1 MKNKSLRRT
10 LLITYISLL
19 FITLIPSVYSVV
31 VSQIHTKQYTQ
42 IISNVSTA
50 NRISSIAKNDIPAE
64 LWNIICGKKEIE
76 DGSQN
81 EMLDEISSGLSQML
95 LTNKNAENYG
105 KLQVAYR
112 ARTTLR
118 RNVYMLISQMEQG
131 SSVTQNEA
139 TLDEIR
145 TITSLFSDI
154 MQDFIVTE
162 IESAYTTN
170 QSLRNTSIILTV
182 IQIIITF
189 LAIIISI
196 NSFITVS
203 AAIQKPI
210 SDMENLS
217 TKVAHGDLTARIDI
231 PHVNELDTL
240 AGNLN
245 VMASQIDVL
254 IKKNMEEQKNFQK
267 AEMKALQ
274 AQITPHFLY
283 NTFDTIVWLAE
294 EEHTEEVVR
303 ITKAFSD
310 FLRISLSRGHEWIT
324 ISQELDHIKNY
335 LTIQKIRYA
344 DILNYTIEADEEL
357 MDIKMIKLVLQPL
370 VENAI
375 YHGIKNKLGRGELK
389 VKVHFTD
396 DSHKLISFS
405 VEDNGAGFTE
415 ERLGQVRNELRT
427 GSQDSEKLSSVYGLY
442 NVNKKLKLYYG
453 DQTEGLIIESEAG
466 KGSKISFEIPAP
478 PVVEP
483 AVPEPGRRVE
493 NTISGD

>member
-1 MKNKSLRRT
+1 MILKNKSLRRT

-19 FITLIPSVYSVV
+19 FITLIPSIYSIV
-31 VSQIHTKQYTQ
+31 VSQIHTKRYSQ

-50 NRISSIAKNDIPAE
+50 NRISLIAKDDIPAE
-64 LWNIICGKKEIE
+64 LWNIICGKKEIA

-81 EMLDEISSGLSQML
+81 KLLDNISSGLSLML
-95 LTNKNAENYG
+95 LTINNEESRG
-105 KLQVAYR
+105 KLEVANR
-112 ARTTLR
+112 AYITLR
-118 RNVYMLISQMEQG
+118 RNVDMLISQIKGG
-131 SSVTQNEA
+131 SLVTQNEA

-162 IESAYTTN
+162 IEAANQTN
-170 QSLRNTSIILTV
+170 QSLRNTSIILTT
-182 IQIIITF
+182 IQIIITI

-210 SDMENLS
+210 SDMEKLS
-217 TKVAHGDLTARIDI
+217 TKVSNGDLTARIDI
-231 PHVNELDTL
+231 PHVNELNTL
-240 AGNLN
+240 AENLN
-245 VMASQIDVL
+245 TMAGQIDLL
-254 IKKNMEEQKNFQK
+254 IQKNMEEQKNFQK

-324 ISQELDHIKNY
+324 ISQELEHIKNY

-344 DILNYTIEADEEL
+344 DILNYSIDADEAL
-357 MDIKMIKLVLQPL
+357 MDVKMIKLVLQPL
-370 VENAI
+370 IENAI
-375 YHGIKNKLGRGELK
+375 YHGIKNKRGRGKLK
-389 VKVHFTD
+389 VSAHFTN
-396 DSHKLISFS
+396 DSRTFVCFT

-427 GSQDSEKLSSVYGLY
+427 GAQDSEKLSSVYGLY

-453 DQTEGLIIESEAG
+453 ENTEGLLIESEAG
-466 KGSKISFEIPAP
+466 KGSKISFTIPVNTEITQESDN
-478 PVVEP
+478 V
-483 AVPEPGRRVE
+483 
-493 NTISGD
+493 

>member
-1 MKNKSLRRT
+1 M
-10 LLITYISLL
+10 
-19 FITLIPSVYSVV
+19 LIPSIYSVV
-31 VSQIHTKQYTQ
+31 VSQIHTRQYTQ

-50 NRISSIAKNDIPAE
+50 NKISSIAKNEIPSE
-64 LWNIICGKKEIE
+64 LWNIICGKKEIAE
-76 DGSQN
+76 GSQN
-81 EMLDEISSGLSQML
+81 KMLDEISTGLTLML
-95 LTNKNAENYG
+95 ITNQNAESFG
-105 KLQVAYR
+105 KLQVASR
-112 ARTTLR
+112 AQTTLS
-118 RNVYMLISQMEQG
+118 RNVQMLITQMQAG

-154 MQDFIVTE
+154 MQDFIVSE
-162 IESAYTTN
+162 IESASETN
-170 QSLRNTSIILTV
+170 QSLRNTSIILTT
-182 IQIIITF
+182 IQIIITV
-189 LAIIISI
+189 LALIISI

-203 AAIQKPI
+203 GAIQKPI

-231 PHVNELDTL
+231 PHVNELNTL
-240 AGNLN
+240 AENLN
-245 VMASQIDVL
+245 TMAGQIDLL

-294 EEHTEEVVR
+294 EEHTEEVVK

-324 ISQELDHIKNY
+324 IDQELDHIRNY

-344 DILNYTIEADEEL
+344 DILNYTIDVDEEL
-357 MDIKMIKLVLQPL
+357 LNTKMIKLVLQPL

-375 YHGIKNKLGRGELK
+375 YHGIKNKRGRGKLK
-389 VKVHFTD
+389 VSVHYDDKNHDMIKFT
-396 DSHKLISFS
+396 

-427 GSQDSEKLSSVYGLY
+427 GSEDTEKLSSVYGLY
-442 NVNKKLKLYYG
+442 NVNKKLRLYYG
-453 DQTEGLIIESEAG
+453 DRTEGLIIESEAG
-466 KGSKISFEIPAP
+466 KGSHISFSIPLVA
-478 PVVEP
+478 E
-483 AVPEPGRRVE
+483 
-493 NTISGD
+493 SKGDGNV

>member
-19 FITLIPSVYSVV
+19 FIMLIPSIYSVV
-31 VSQIHTKQYTQ
+31 VSQIHTRQYSQ

-50 NRISSIAKNDIPAE
+50 NRISSIAKNEIPSE

-76 DGSQN
+76 EGSQN
-81 EMLDEISSGLSQML
+81 KMLDEISTGLSLML
-95 LTNKNAENYG
+95 LTNQNAESFG
-105 KLQVAYR
+105 KLQVATR
-112 ARTTLR
+112 AQTTLS
-118 RNVYMLISQMEQG
+118 RNVQMLITQMQAG

-154 MQDFIVTE
+154 MQDFIVSE
-162 IESAYTTN
+162 IESANETN
-170 QSLRNTSIILTV
+170 QSLRNTSIILTT
-182 IQIIITF
+182 IQIIITV
-189 LAIIISI
+189 LALIISI

-203 AAIQKPI
+203 NAIQKPI

-240 AGNLN
+240 AENLN
-245 VMASQIDVL
+245 TMAGQIDVL
-254 IKKNMEEQKNFQK
+254 IQKNMEEQKNFQK

-294 EEHTEEVVR
+294 EEHTEEVVK

-324 ISQELDHIKNY
+324 IDQELDHIRNY

-344 DILNYTIEADEEL
+344 DILNYTIDADEEL
-357 MDIKMIKLVLQPL
+357 LNTKMIKLVLQPL

-375 YHGIKNKLGRGELK
+375 YHGIKNKRGRGILN
-389 VKVHFTD
+389 VSVHYADEKHKMINFT
-396 DSHKLISFS
+396 

-427 GSQDSEKLSSVYGLY
+427 GTQDTEKLSSVYGLY
-442 NVNKKLKLYYG
+442 NVNKKLRLYYG
-453 DQTEGLIIESEAG
+453 DKTEGLIISSEPG
-466 KGSKISFEIPAP
+466 KGSRISFTIPGGSD
-478 PVVEP
+478 V
-483 AVPEPGRRVE
+483 
-493 NTISGD
+493 

>member
-1 MKNKSLRRT
+1 MILKNKSLRRT

-19 FITLIPSVYSVV
+19 FITLIPSIYSVV
-31 VSQIHTKQYTQ
+31 VSQIHTKRYSQ

-50 NRISSIAKNDIPAE
+50 NRISLIAKDDIPAE
-64 LWNIICGKKEIE
+64 LWNIICGKKEIA

-81 EMLDEISSGLSQML
+81 KLLDNISSGLSLML
-95 LTNKNAENYG
+95 LTINNEESRG
-105 KLQVAYR
+105 KLEVANR
-112 ARTTLR
+112 AYTTLR
-118 RNVYMLISQMEQG
+118 RNVDMLISQIKGG
-131 SSVTQNEA
+131 SLVTQNEA

-154 MQDFIVTE
+154 MQNFIVTE
-162 IESAYTTN
+162 IEAANQTN
-170 QSLRNTSIILTV
+170 QSLRNTSIILTT
-182 IQIIITF
+182 IQIIITI

-210 SDMENLS
+210 SDMEKLS
-217 TKVAHGDLTARIDI
+217 TKVSNGDLTARIDI
-231 PHVNELDTL
+231 PHVNELNTL
-240 AGNLN
+240 AENLN
-245 VMASQIDVL
+245 TMAGQIDLL
-254 IKKNMEEQKNFQK
+254 IQKNMEEQKNFQK

-283 NTFDTIVWLAE
+283 NIFDTIVWLAE

-324 ISQELDHIKNY
+324 ISQELEHIKNY

-344 DILNYTIEADEEL
+344 DILNYSIDADEAL
-357 MDIKMIKLVLQPL
+357 MDVKMIKLVLQPL
-370 VENAI
+370 IENAI
-375 YHGIKNKLGRGELK
+375 YHGIKNKRGRGKLK
-389 VKVHFTD
+389 VSAHFTN
-396 DSHKLISFS
+396 DSRTFVCFT

-427 GSQDSEKLSSVYGLY
+427 GAQDSEKLSSVYGLY

-453 DQTEGLIIESEAG
+453 ENTEGLLIESEAG
-466 KGSKISFEIPAP
+466 KGSKISFTIPVNAEITQESDN
-478 PVVEP
+478 V
-483 AVPEPGRRVE
+483 
-493 NTISGD
+493 

>member
-1 MKNKSLRRT
+1 MKNTSLRRT
-10 LLITYISLL
+10 LLTTYVSLL
-19 FITLIPSVYSVV
+19 FIAFIPTIYSSVV
-31 VSQIHTKQYTQ
+31 TQIHISQYNK
-42 IISNVSTA
+42 IISNVGTA
-50 NRISSIAKNDIPAE
+50 NRINLIVKNDIPSE
-64 LWNIICGKKEIE
+64 LWNIISGKRTIQ
-76 DGSQN
+76 DGMQYQ
-81 EMLDEISSGLSQML
+81 MLDEVYAKLSLML
-95 LTNKNAENYG
+95 MTNKNAESRG
-105 KLQVAYR
+105 KLEVAN
-112 ARTTLR
+112 RTTATLR
-118 RNVYMLISQMEQG
+118 RNMDMLLSQMKKG
-131 SSVTQNEA
+131 STVTQNEA

-162 IESAYTTN
+162 IESASKTN
-170 QSLRNTSIILTV
+170 QSLRNTSIILAI
-182 IQIIITF
+182 IQVLITII
-189 LAIIISI
+189 AIIISI
-196 NSFITVS
+196 NGFITVS

-210 SDMENLS
+210 SDMETLS
-217 TKVAHGDLTARIDI
+217 TKVSNGDLTARIDI
-231 PHVNELDTL
+231 PHVDELDTL
-240 AGNLN
+240 AANLN
-245 VMASQIDVL
+245 SMTSQIDVL

-294 EEHTEEVVR
+294 EEKTDDVVK
-303 ITKAFSD
+303 ITKAFSE

-344 DILNYTIEADEEL
+344 DILNYTIEADESL

-370 VENAI
+370 IENAI
-375 YHGIKNKLGRGELK
+375 YHGIKNKRGRGQLI
-389 VKVHFTD
+389 VNVHYSDEKKTF
-396 DSHKLISFS
+396 INFS

-427 GSQDSEKLSSVYGLY
+427 GSEDSEKLSSVYGLY

-466 KGSKISFEIPAP
+466 KGSKISFRIP
-478 PVVEP
+478 VK
-483 AVPEPGRRVE
+483 
-493 NTISGD
+493 SGD